1 MKNIDSYIEKFE
13 SKIFALIFF
22 IYEND
27 YKNTNILSQQEKY
40 NKRDIKFDIQESNT
54 PKFL

>member
-40 NKRDIKFDIQESNT
+40 NKEIKFDIQESNT

>member
-1 MKNIDSYIEKFE
+1 MKDINSYIEKFE
-13 SKIFALIFF
+13 SKVF
-22 IYEND
+22 IEIILVYDNE
-27 YKNTNILSQQEKY
+27 YKKTNVLSQEEKY